1 MRNECM
7 LTTIDNPYN
16 PFEQF
21 TLWRLFDLEQ
31 GYNTCEYLARIAQLS
46 DDMSEKEVDEEI
58 ERAID
63 EIITYNPLQIYKK
76 VRRSDKSST
85 TKDQ

>member
-21 TLWRLFDLEQ
+21 TLWHLFDHEQ

-63 EIITYNPLQIYKK
+63 EIITYNPLQIYRK
-76 VRRSDKSST
+76 VRKNTVSNT
-85 TKDQ
+85 TEDL

>member
-7 LTTIDNPYN
+7 LTTTDNPYN

-21 TLWRLFDLEQ
+21 TLWRLFDLEK

-63 EIITYNPLQIYKK
+63 EIITYNPLAIYRK
-76 VRRSDKSST
+76 VRQSNKSST
-85 TKDQ
+85 TEDQ